1 MTKAPSLCLVGTG
14 HMAINYAKVLTDL
27 KVSFTVIGR
36 GKISAKS
43 FTISTGCKVT
53 TGGIKKYKPPYSA
66 IVAVGIKD
74 LIKVSKYLINNG
86 TKRILLEKPGGI
98 NLNELKSLQS
108 LAKKKKTKIFIAY
121 NRRFYHSVE
130 IMKKLIK
137 RDGGVRSMIFDFTE
151 WSNRI
156 SKLKKDN
163 KIKENWFLSNST
175 HVVDL
180 AFHLCG
186 KPKTWK
192 FWHKG
197 GLHWH
202 SRSSSF
208 CGAGITDKGIIFS
221 YLSDWEA
228 PGRWGLELM
237 TKKNRFI
244 LKPME
249 ELKVIKLDS
258 VVVEKI
264 KIKKKIDTNYKAGIF
279 LQTKKF
285 VNKQD
290 LLFCSLAEQIK
301 NVKIY
306 LKMAG
311 Y

>member
-1 MTKAPSLCLVGTG
+1 
-14 HMAINYAKVLTDL
+14 
-27 KVSFTVIGR
+27 
-36 GKISAKS
+36 
-43 FTISTGCKVT
+43 
-53 TGGIKKYKPPYSA
+53 
-66 IVAVGIKD
+66 
-74 LIKVSKYLINNG
+74 
-86 TKRILLEKPGGI
+86 
-98 NLNELKSLQS
+98 
-108 LAKKKKTKIFIAY
+108 
-121 NRRFYHSVE
+121 
-130 IMKKLIK
+130 MKKLIK